1 MGVEELIHGSANKLF
16 WHPAYHAGK
25 GRIYVFKAPSFTAYH
40 YSLPYSCHD
49 LVGKVLVYFRICL
62 LVTVIAGR

>member
-1 MGVEELIHGSANKLF
+1 MNSSMDLPISSFGILPPCGQRQDL
-16 WHPAYHAGK
+16 
-25 GRIYVFKAPSFTAYH
+25 RIQAPSFTAYH
-40 YSLPYSCHD
+40 NSLPYSCHD

>member
-1 MGVEELIHGSANKLF
+1 MDELIHGSADKFF
-16 WHPAYHAGK
+16 WPTAYHAGK
-25 GRIYVFKAPSFTAYH
+25 GRICVSKAPSFTAYH
-40 YSLPYSCHD
+40 NSLPYSCHD